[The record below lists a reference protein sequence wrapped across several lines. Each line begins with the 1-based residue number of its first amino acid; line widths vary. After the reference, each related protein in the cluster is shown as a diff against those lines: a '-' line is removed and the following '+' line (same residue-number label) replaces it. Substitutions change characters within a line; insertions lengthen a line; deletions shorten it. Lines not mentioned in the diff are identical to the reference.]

1 MTYADFTR
9 TRPSLWAAVSAPFRA
24 IGWFLVNLA
33 ETSSRMEAVRLLNAT
48 TDAELAAR
56 GTDRAA
62 EVRRIF
68 ASVGAI

>member
-1 MTYADFTR
+1 MTYADPT
-9 TRPSLWAAVSAPFRA
+9 TARPSFWSILAAPFRA

-33 ETSSRMEAVRLLNAT
+33 ETSSRMDAVRRLNAT

-68 ASVGAI
+68 SSIGAI